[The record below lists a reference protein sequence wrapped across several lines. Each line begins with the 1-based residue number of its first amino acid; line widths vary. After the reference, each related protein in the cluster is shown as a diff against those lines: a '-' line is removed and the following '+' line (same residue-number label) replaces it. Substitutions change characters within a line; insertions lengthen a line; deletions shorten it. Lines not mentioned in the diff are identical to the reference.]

1 MNDMHPLSKKFIFDN
16 SYARLPERF
25 YVRLSPTKV
34 PVPKLIKL
42 NDELAL
48 ELGLDPEILKTS
60 GGVEI
65 LSGNCIPDGAEP
77 LAMAYAGHQ
86 FGNWVPELGDG
97 RALLLG
103 ELIGLDGIRRDIQL
117 KGSGPTPFS
126 RMGDGRAVLGPILR
140 EYIISEGMNGLGIP
154 TARTLSAA
162 LTGEKIMRE
171 QLFPGAIL
179 TRVAQS
185 HVRVGTF
192 EYFAARKDIEG
203 LHLLAD
209 YVIRRHFPD
218 AGKSR
223 NPYSALINEVAVR
236 QANLIAKWMLF
247 GFIHGV

>member
-1 MNDMHPLSKKFIFDN
+1 MNDTKYLSKKFTFDN

-25 YVRLSPTKV
+25 FERLSPKKV
-34 PVPKLIKL
+34 PIPKLIKL
-42 NDELAL
+42 NEELAL
-48 ELGLDPEILKTS
+48 ELGLDPEVLKTS
-60 GGVEI
+60 DGVEI
-65 LSGNCIPDGAEP
+65 LSGNYIPDGAEP

-154 TARTLSAA
+154 TTRTLSAA

-192 EYFAARKDIEG
+192 EYFSARKDIEG
-203 LHLLAD
+203 LRLLAD

-218 AGKSR
+218 AGKSK
-223 NPYSALINEVAVR
+223 NPYSSLLNEVAVR

-247 GFIHGV
+247 GFIHA